1 MYDLTNYKN
10 DTKILEKIMLAY
22 YYSIPSDNPRSP
34 DEIKLRQDNITYY
47 TVDLMCKNARYGIS
61 SISKKEMENYIEKLK
76 NLKAYEID
84 IIDKIEK
91 EAEKN

>member
-22 YYSIPSDNPRSP
+22 YYSIPGDNPRSP

-47 TVDLMCKNARYGIS
+47 TVDLMCKNVRYGIS
-61 SISKKEMENYIEKLK
+61 SISKKEIENYMEKLK
-76 NLKAYEID
+76 NLNAHEID
-84 IIDKIEK
+84 VIDRIEK
-91 EAEKN
+91 EVEKN